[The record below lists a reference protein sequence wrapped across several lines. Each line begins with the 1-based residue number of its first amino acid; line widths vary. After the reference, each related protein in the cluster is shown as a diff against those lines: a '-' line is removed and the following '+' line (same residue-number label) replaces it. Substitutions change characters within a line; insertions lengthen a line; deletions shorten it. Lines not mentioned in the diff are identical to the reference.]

1 MKAHGQFPESPWM
14 MFRKS
19 MDTTLPIES
28 GRCPDCVGSLDLDQS
43 IHGHCSETDSMEYV
57 DIL

>member
-1 MKAHGQFPESPWM
+1 MKAHGQFPGSPWM

-19 MDTTLPIES
+19 MDTTLSIES
-28 GRCPDCVGSLDLDQS
+28 GRCPDLDLDQS